1 MNKYEARW
9 NHAFKW
15 AKKLKKYYDTGLYA
29 LEFEGEL
36 LPLLGDSEI
45 IINERDQLILIKC
58 NNCRF
63 IIYEGN
69 LAWDHGAYT
78 PIKEFKE
85 NVIDRVKLYKMES
98 VVL

>member
-15 AKKLKKYYDTGLYA
+15 AKKLKEYFDTGLYL
-29 LEFEGEL
+29 LEYNGEFL
-36 LPLLGDSEI
+36 NFGETKI
-45 IINERDQLILIKC
+45 MINEDAQLILIKC

-85 NVIDRVKLYKMES
+85 NVIDKIKLYKIES
-98 VVL
+98 IVL